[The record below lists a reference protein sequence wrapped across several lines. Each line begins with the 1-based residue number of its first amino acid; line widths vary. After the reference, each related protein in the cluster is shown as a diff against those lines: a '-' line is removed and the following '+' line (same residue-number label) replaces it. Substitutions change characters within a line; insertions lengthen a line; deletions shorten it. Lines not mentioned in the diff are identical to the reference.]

1 MSAVLRILAW
11 LLAIALVAL
20 PVVAVLNGWVGAE
33 RWPLAKLRVHGE
45 FKRVPGEELQK
56 ALLPY
61 ARAGYFAVKLQD
73 AQQAVEQLPW
83 VESAQ
88 VRKQWPDVLEVSI
101 VEHKPFARW
110 GKDRLLSEQGRLF
123 ATPHG
128 LENAPLPELDGPD
141 SKTAEVVELY
151 NDSRALFAP
160 AGVDV
165 RALAMDAR
173 GSWSLALDNGTE
185 VIVGRDDARSRL
197 GRFVRVLP
205 QLTRTQVPI
214 VRADLRYTNGFT
226 LSWGTPPPAAK
237 QTQDRT

>member
-1 MSAVLRILAW
+1 MNALLRMLAW

-45 FKRVPGEELQK
+45 FKRVSGEQLQK

-61 ARAGYFAVKLQD
+61 ARAGYFAVELQD
-73 AQQAVEQLPW
+73 AQSAVQKLPW
-83 VESAQ
+83 VESAL
-88 VRKQWPDVLEVSI
+88 VRKQWPDVLEVTI

-123 ATPHG
+123 AVPHG
-128 LENAPLPELDGPD
+128 LEDAPLPLLDGPD

-165 RALAMDAR
+165 HQVVMDAR

-185 VIVGRDDARSRL
+185 IIVGRNDARTRL
-197 GRFVRVLP
+197 ARFVRVLP

-226 LSWGTPPPAAK
+226 LSWGTPPPATK

>member
-73 AQQAVEQLPW
+73 AQHAVEQLPW

-160 AGVDV
+160 TGVDV
-165 RALAMDAR
+165 HKVAMDAR

-214 VRADLRYTNGFT
+214 ERADLRYTNGFT
-226 LSWGTPPPAAK
+226 LSWGTPPPATK